1 MQQINPISNYSIV
14 RQLDNVNDPATY
26 YVRAVI
32 KYSSNGNIY
41 KTVNLVDMG
50 GQRFVGNYISPQA
63 SQMGTQIDVTTYVYE
78 DSSYTTLSQVYS
90 TTNTQFLVIAQF
102 SPSFGS
108 GGGSSITIEQIE
120 ALLDKR
126 KPLPPI
132 TLEDVLNAVEGA
144 FGEKF
149 GVIDSY
155 LGYLSDGFEKIHG
168 KVRKLIHK
176 KDRTDEVLSIFGTK
190 LSEVHEGLK
199 GHSSEIS
206 ERHLQEIMEMRENF
220 AGSYENIAK
229 ELSRGRDDRS
239 LEISEVL
246 NELKGGVKT
255 HLQTLVN
262 SENKVRLRKM
272 KALFDEA
279 QTDSD
284 TPIEEEKPNYLEMAK
299 KFIS

>member
-32 KYSSNGNIY
+32 KYSTNGNIY
-41 KTVNLVDMG
+41 KTVDLVDMG

-63 SQMGTQIDVTTYVYE
+63 SQIGAQIDVTTYVYE
-78 DSSYTTLSQVYS
+78 DASYTILSQVYS
-90 TTNTQFLVIAQF
+90 TTNSQFLVISQF

-108 GGGSSITIEQIE
+108 GGGSSISIEQIE

-132 TLEDVLNAVEGA
+132 TLEDVLKAVEGA

-149 GVIDSY
+149 GTIDSY

-168 KVRKLIHK
+168 KVRKLSHK

-199 GHSSEIS
+199 GHNSEIS

-239 LEISEVL
+239 SEISEVL

-255 HLQTLVN
+255 HMQTLVN

-272 KALFDEA
+272 KALYDEA